1 MESGVRAGSEDADD
15 EIVQMVAELTFQ
27 KEYLKAQFIELNES
41 RIGIGIGQGVG
52 VQAGDSPSED
62 LSRLRE
68 EIRTLSVEI
77 QERRETQKAA
87 EDALANLRVLY
98 SELDARAEE
107 LSAQLA
113 EAQQKMEQEIKVRD
127 EKYMD
132 LDSKFGRLHKRA
144 KQKIQEIQKEKDDL
158 EVHLHEVK
166 EKAEQAAAQQSLAQ
180 QELERTLQHANEAL
194 RSMEFE
200 KKQLRTSNSKLRE
213 NMDELCRALET
224 KENSFEELQQSLL
237 KKEQLLEDT
246 QRLLQAAEEKK
257 QASIADLSSKHH
269 KILESMQAQLADAL
283 SDRSNAAEAIASL
296 QVLIIEKDSRIA
308 ELDAASTGEIARLGA
323 AVEAAKQELNLLKNE
338 HEKERESWEA
348 NCQAL
353 RNKVEASES
362 ARLSFEIEAAKTKSQ
377 LELELSLQNQMLN
390 SREADLTAAKEEIS
404 RLESEFSSYKV
415 RAHALLQKKEA
426 EISAAKDNELIK
438 AYEEAVKE
446 AEREASMALAERDKA
461 LHDLQVALDRHDNK
475 IAARDAALADAQQ
488 RIKSISLKLDS
499 ISIQYQ
505 SDRELWQ
512 KNLED
517 LEESSSLRYRALEA
531 QASTYNGD
539 DLQKQLEE
547 LRLEH
552 RKLKEE
558 HDTFCDISD
567 RMMEEKE
574 KEIIKLKEENRNL
587 SRVLEQRQHV
597 YYVKQDPQG
606 PNVAA
611 AEQQILLLARQQAQ
625 REEELAQSQRHI
637 LALQEEIEE
646 LERENR
652 LHSQQEAMLKEE
664 LRNMERKHK
673 RDGVDMTYLK
683 NVILKLLETGEVE
696 ALLPVVGMLLQFSP
710 EEMRKCQQAYSA
722 TNNAT
727 AAPLAGPPTDMTA
740 SATPRSLFS
749 RFSFS

>member
-1 MESGVRAGSEDADD
+1 MESGIRAGSEDADD

-52 VQAGDSPSED
+52 VQAGDSRSED

-77 QERRETQKAA
+77 QERREAQKAA

-158 EVHLHEVK
+158 EVHLHDVK
-166 EKAEQAAAQQSLAQ
+166 EKAEQATAQQSLAQ

-194 RSMEFE
+194 RSME
-200 KKQLRTSNSKLRE
+200 LRE

-246 QRLLQAAEEKK
+246 QKLLQAAEEKK

-323 AVEAAKQELNLLKNE
+323 AVEAAKQELNHLKNE

-461 LHDLQVALDRHDNK
+461 LHDLQVALDRHDNE